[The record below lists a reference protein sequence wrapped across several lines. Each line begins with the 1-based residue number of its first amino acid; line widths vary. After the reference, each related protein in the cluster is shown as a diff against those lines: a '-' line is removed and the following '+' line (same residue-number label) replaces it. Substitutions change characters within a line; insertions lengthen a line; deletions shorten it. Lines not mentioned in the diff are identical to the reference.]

1 MVEKDLVGHLKD
13 LRSAVVFSGI
23 FIGLG
28 MVISWIFKD
37 FLFDIIRRPVS
48 PFLKNSQGGL
58 IYTGVTENF
67 FAYLKISFVGGVV
80 VSCPLWIHQ
89 LWRFIS
95 PALYAKE
102 KKYAL
107 VFVFLGTLLFL
118 SGISFAYFIVY
129 PFIFDFLFSFGSG
142 QDQALITIREYLG
155 FFVKT
160 TLIFGAT
167 FEMPLIISMLG
178 VLGIVSSQFLREK
191 RRYAILFIA
200 LGSAVLT
207 PPDPLSMLMMMG
219 PLYILYE
226 LSILSVYFLE
236 SKEL

>member
-13 LRSAVVFSGI
+13 LQKTVIFSGI

-28 MVISWIFKD
+28 MVGAWIFKEA
-37 FLFDIIRRPVS
+37 LFDIIRKPIS

-58 IYTGVTENF
+58 IYTGVGENF
-67 FAYLKISFVGGVV
+67 FAYLKISFVGGVI

-95 PALYAKE
+95 PALYVKE

-107 VFVFLGTLLFL
+107 VFVFLGTFLFL
-118 SGISFAYFIVY
+118 LGVSFAYFIVY
-129 PFIFDFLFSFGSG
+129 PFIFDFLFGFGSG
-142 QDQALITIREYLG
+142 QDQALIAIKEYLG

-160 TLIFGAT
+160 TLVFGIV
-167 FEMPLIISMLG
+167 FEIPLIISLLGALG
-178 VLGIVSSQFLREK
+178 VVSSQFLREK
-191 RRYAILFIA
+191 RRHAILFMA
-200 LGSAVLT
+200 LGSALLT

-219 PLYILYE
+219 PLYVLYE
-226 LSILSVYFLE
+226 LSILSVRFLE
-236 SKEL
+236 FKR